1 MSSSSSD
8 GKYQVNYASVMG
20 LREDT
25 RINTNQYAN
34 LSLLF
39 YVAYLAFEIPHA
51 YLMQRF
57 PTAKYLGTMVICWG
71 TCVACTA
78 ACNSY
83 GALVAVRF
91 LLGAFE
97 STISPSL
104 ILITSMWYKRHEQ
117 PGRVGFWYVGVGV
130 GVIVGSLMSF
140 GFQHYHSKVFT
151 SWQIM
156 FLVIGLVSNT
166 WSSGFLLNPPSRRL
180 TIIYVVKVHHFHRS
194 PSCTVPP

>member
-1 MSSSSSD
+1 
-8 GKYQVNYASVMG
+8 MG
-20 LREDT
+20 LRTDA
-25 RINTNQYAN
+25 NLDTNQYAN

-39 YVAYLAFEIPHA
+39 YVAFLASEIPHA

-57 PTAKYLGTMVICWG
+57 PVAKYLGTMVACWG

-78 ACNSY
+78 ACESY

-104 ILITSMWYKRHEQ
+104 IIITSMWYKRHEQ
-117 PGRVGFWYVGVGV
+117 PARVGLWYIGVGL
-130 GVIVGSLMSF
+130 GIIVGSLMSF
-140 GFQHYHSKVFT
+140 GFQHYHSTTFT

-156 FLVIGLVSNT
+156 FLVVGLVGNLS
-166 WSSGFLLNPPSRRL
+166 FQ
-180 TIIYVVKVHHFHRS
+180 
-194 PSCTVPP
+194 

>member
-1 MSSSSSD
+1 
-8 GKYQVNYASVMG
+8 MG

-25 RINTNQYAN
+25 DINTNQYAN

-39 YVAYLAFEIPHA
+39 YVAYLIFEIPHA

-57 PTAKYLGTMVICWG
+57 PTAKYLGTMVTCWG
-71 TCVACTA
+71 ICVACTA

-104 ILITSMWYKRHEQ
+104 ILITSMWYKRDEQ

-130 GVIVGSLMSF
+130 GVIIGSLMSF
-140 GFQHYHSKVFT
+140 GFQHYHSKAFT

-156 FLVIGLVSNT
+156 FLVVGLVGT
-166 WSSGFLLNPPSRRL
+166 HRFLVRLSPSRSL
-180 TIIYVVKVHHFHRS
+180 TILRVVDSSLFL
-194 PSCTVPP
+194 